1 MHTYRLVSLSGDQRH
16 DLPPGRTVVVGRG
29 VGCDITVY
37 DPTISRRHGELI
49 AGPDGVTLKDLGSSN
64 GTYVN
69 GRRVTTARLTV
80 NDAVTFGKVGYQLE
94 AVPVEP

>member
-16 DLPPGRTVVVGRG
+16 DLPAGRTVVVGRG

-64 GTYVN
+64 DSRWVN
-69 GRRVTTARLTV
+69 TVTTGHWARRSC
-80 NDAVTFGKVGYQLE
+80 
-94 AVPVEP
+94 